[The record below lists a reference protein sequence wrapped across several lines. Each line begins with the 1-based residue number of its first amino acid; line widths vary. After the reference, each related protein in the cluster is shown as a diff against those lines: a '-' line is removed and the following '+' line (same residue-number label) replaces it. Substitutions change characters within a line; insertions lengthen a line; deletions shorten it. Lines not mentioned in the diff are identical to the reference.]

1 MDLEDVLRVLLGWV
15 GQGVEV
21 NIGALDGPLLAASM
35 RGTLKAGTDIAVED
49 PWPRV
54 KQGEAL
60 YFCFAEDTGSGFF
73 LHADEFRQAEWTGP
87 EGDLLVVVTGG
98 LVFRFGVGD

>member
-1 MDLEDVLRVLLGWV
+1 
-15 GQGVEV
+15 VE
-21 NIGALDGPLLAASM
+21 LLAAVDRDRAPTLLEIYVQPKSMRQQDHMTM